1 MTSHN
6 EISEQEPAIS
16 GLRSVAFASS
26 NPRNHHR
33 EANTIEYQ
41 WLESVVALTITVNI
55 TPE

>member
-1 MTSHN
+1 MTSHS
-6 EISEQEPAIS
+6 EISEQEPAMS
-16 GLRSVAFASS
+16 GLRSVAFTSS

-41 WLESVVALTITVNI
+41 WLESVVALTIMVNI